1 MVTVE
6 EVRRAQRAEGTATVM
21 AIGTANPPTMYEQSA
36 YPDAYFR
43 MTNSEHLTPVKIKMQ
58 RMCDRTT
65 IKKRYT
71 YTTKEVLKE
80 NPNIATYKAPSLDT
94 RQDMAATLV
103 PELGKQAAIKAIEEW
118 GQPKSKI
125 THLICCSTMG
135 PFMPGYDYQIVQLL
149 GLDPS
154 IKRVMLYQQGCNG
167 GGTILRI
174 AKDLAENTKNAR
186 VLIVCVEITI
196 AGFHSPSETDV
207 DVLVTHSLFA
217 DGAAAL
223 IVGADPIPN
232 VEKPIFELVSAA
244 PTLVPN
250 CPGAICGSIR
260 EHGLTIHIGKEV
272 PEIIANHIEERL
284 IEVFQPLGISDWNS
298 IFWAAHP
305 GGPAILD
312 QVEAKLGLKP
322 EKLLAT
328 RHVLA
333 EYGNMSS
340 VTVLFVLD
348 ELRKKS
354 TEVGS
359 KTTGEGLEWG
369 VLFGFGPGLT
379 IETLVLHSVNIA

>member
-43 MTNSEHLTPVKIKMQ
+43 
-58 RMCDRTT
+58 DRTT

-223 IVGADPIPN
+223 IVGADPIPD

-272 PEIIANHIEERL
+272 PDIIANHIEERL
-284 IEVFQPLGISDWNS
+284 IE
-298 IFWAAHP
+298 
-305 GGPAILD
+305 
-312 QVEAKLGLKP
+312 GLKP

-369 VLFGFGPGLT
+369 VLFGFGPWA
-379 IETLVLHSVNIA
+379 NY

>member
-6 EVRRAQRAEGTATVM
+6 EVRKAQRAQGTATIL
-21 AIGTANPPTMYEQSA
+21 AIGTANPPVIHEHST
-36 YPDAYFR
+36 YPDRYFR
-43 MTNSEHLTPVKIKMQ
+43 MTNSEHLKSVKNKMQ
-58 RMCDRTT
+58 RMCDKTT
-65 IKKRYT
+65 IKKRHS
-71 YTTKEVLKE
+71 YTTEEVLKE

-94 RQDMAATLV
+94 RQDMAATLI

-135 PFMPGYDYQIVQLL
+135 PYMPGYDYQIVQLL
-149 GLDPS
+149 GLDLS

-174 AKDLAENTKNAR
+174 AKDLAENTKDAR
-186 VLIVCVEITI
+186 VLIVCVEVTI
-196 AGFHSPSETDV
+196 VGFHCPTETDF
-207 DVLVTHSLFA
+207 DVLVSHSLFG
-217 DGAAAL
+217 DGAASL

-232 VEKPIFELVSAA
+232 LEKPIFELVSAA

-272 PEIIANHIEERL
+272 PDLIANHIEERL
-284 IEVFQPLGISDWNS
+284 NKVFQPLGISDWNS
-298 IFWAAHP
+298 IFWATHP

-312 QVEAKLGLKP
+312 QIEAKLGLEP
-322 EKLLAT
+322 EKLRAT

-348 ELRKKS
+348 EMRKNS
-354 TEVGS
+354 IENGS

-379 IETLVLHSVNIA
+379 IETLVLHSINVA